1 MIRKKMNKEKYLHRK
16 PFMGE
21 WLKDENGQFK
31 GIEWKRDFYN
41 KVVRLTEKI
50 SKGDEPNFHAIM
62 ETFVKIYPEVK
73 RIANAVRVKDQLSKE
88 HSQASEI
95 KGAVDRATKIRL
107 TIKGNRLTDIRM
119 SFDRTSKAVP
129 YSYIGIA
136 DYDLYMNENLKWM
149 LGAKGAVIEFTPNE
163 SEWDAVKQF
172 LKYTLQRDDILGKQN
187 AKKRLYEVL
196 KELYD
201 VVHETGVNFS
211 DTCDYIQDLC
221 TIENLLEEEL
231 DIDRFRK

>member
-1 MIRKKMNKEKYLHRK
+1 MNNEKYLHSK

-41 KVVRLTEKI
+41 KVVRLTEEI
-50 SKGDEPNFHAIM
+50 SIGDESTFDAIM
-62 ETFVKIYPEVK
+62 KTFVEIYPEVK

-107 TIKGNRLTDIRM
+107 TIKENRLTDIRM

-129 YSYIGIA
+129 YSYIDIA
-136 DYDLYMNENLKWM
+136 DYDLYMNESLKWM
-149 LGAKGAVIEFTPNE
+149 LGSKGAVIEFTPNE

-172 LKYTLQRDDILGKQN
+172 ILGKQN

-201 VVHETGVNFS
+201 VVHKTGVNFS
-211 DTCDYIQDLC
+211 DTCDYIQNLC
-221 TIENLLEEEL
+221 AIENLLEEEL